1 MISRLL
7 IRLIEQA
14 SDPLASA
21 IYQRILDDRRAVKGQ
36 ATLNSIAM
44 AWTQIVAWAVSER
57 ILQANEADEFLI
69 EMRDED
75 AAAASFGARS
85 AKRRCLPG
93 RVRARGSP
101 YRRLAGPR
109 HL

>member
-21 IYQRILDDRRAVKGQ
+21 IYQRILDDRRPAKGQ
-36 ATLNSIAM
+36 ATPNSIAM
-44 AWTQIVAWAVSER
+44 AWKQIAAWAVSER
-57 ILQANEADEFLI
+57 ILQANEANEFLM

-75 AAAASFGARS
+75 AAAGSLGARS
-85 AKRRCLPG
+85 AKRRCLPS

-101 YRRLAGPR
+101 YRRLVGRR
-109 HL
+109 HV